1 MNFRNLAENLII
13 VIVSASVG
21 GFIGYSASINSNKQ
35 SIELLTPTIKEA
47 ILKVTNSVK
56 NEITHDIDLTIEK
69 VKKSDS
75 LSINIIQT
83 PATKQSPVNQITP
96 QEPVQNACPENSIC
110 IPIKNLTRRQ
120 KKRLDLL

>member
-47 ILKVTNSVK
+47 ILKVTTSVK

-83 PATKQSPVNQITP
+83 PETEQTPVNQITP
-96 QEPVQNACPENSIC
+96 KGPEKNACPKNSIC

>member
-75 LSINIIQT
+75 LNINIMQT
-83 PATKQSPVNQITP
+83 PDTKQSPANQITS
-96 QEPVQNACPENSIC
+96 QEPEQNACPEKSIC
-110 IPIKNLTRRQ
+110 IPIENLTRRQ
-120 KKRLDLL
+120 KKRLKLL